1 MELTVCLI
9 LFGISLAC
17 NLILGLLVRRKSRL
31 AAMVQAALTQLELV
45 KSDLQIEQS
54 RIQEEVRQKTSQIEN
69 FQQDLRTLV
78 NRNQDLLQNVARLES
93 EKSGLAQ
100 SLSEQRSFLSQSGE
114 QLQQAF
120 RGLASQAL
128 ESNNRVFIDLAQQ
141 VLGKE
146 TQFQRSDQEKRDQ
159 NLQLLLDP
167 IRQTLTKYQNFTQ
180 EIEIERKKSFVSIEN
195 ELRRVTD
202 TNSAL
207 SRTTAA
213 LKDALK
219 RPSVRGR
226 WGELQLKNCIE
237 LAGMSEYSD
246 VNLQDVR
253 TSDDGQRLI
262 PDMTVRM
269 PGGRVV
275 IVDAKT
281 PIDAF
286 LGSLEA
292 VDPEIQKAE
301 LVRHGRHVKD
311 HVKKLSMRAYGETIA
326 DSADFTI
333 MFLPN
338 ESFLYAALESE
349 PDLVEFALQR
359 KVLIATPP
367 TLVGLLKVIRF
378 GWSEEKLAANA
389 QMISEVGKELH
400 KRLCDFIEAYSN
412 IGKFLEKARHEYE
425 TGLMRLERRVLGQ
438 ARRLEKLGA
447 KSHKSL
453 PSSLTHVDEE
463 AEDVDLVTDLKEE
476 EEASSVD
483 LESQQATAVAPS
495 NADI

>member
-1 MELTVCLI
+1 MESVGYLN

-17 NLILGLLVRRKSRL
+17 NLILVLLFRRKSLL
-31 AAMVQAALTQLELV
+31 AAKAQAIHSQLELD
-45 KSDLQIEQS
+45 KSGLQIEQS
-54 RIQEEVRQKTSQIEN
+54 RILEEVRQKTCQIEN
-69 FQQDLRTLV
+69 FQQDLRVLV
-78 NRNQDLLQNVARLES
+78 NRNEDLLQSVARLES
-93 EKSGLAQ
+93 EKSSLAQ

-141 VLGKE
+141 ILSKE
-146 TQFQRSDQEKRDQ
+146 NQFQRSDQEKRDQ

-167 IRQTLTKYQNFTQ
+167 IRQTLTKYQDFTR

-195 ELRRVTD
+195 ELRRVID
-202 TNSAL
+202 TSSAL

-226 WGELQLKNCIE
+226 WGEVQLKNCIE

-246 VNLQDVR
+246 VRLQDVR

-275 IVDAKT
+275 VVDAKT

-286 LGSLEA
+286 LSSLEA

-301 LVRHGRHVKD
+301 LVSHGRHVKE
-311 HVKKLSMRAYGETIA
+311 HVRKLSTRAYGEAIA
-326 DSADFTI
+326 ESSDFTI

-389 QMISEVGKELH
+389 QLISEVGKELH
-400 KRLCDFIEAYSN
+400 KRLCDFIGAYSN

-453 PSSLTHVDEE
+453 PSSLTHVEE
-463 AEDVDLVTDLKEE
+463 QEQDVDLEPELKEE
-476 EEASSVD
+476 ETLSF
-483 LESQQATAVAPS
+483 ESESENLSAAAQS
-495 NADI
+495 ISDI